1 MIKVNN
7 VSYINTIIEKTKF
20 FSEKFGNVVIF
31 TNGNCWYIPTLINN
45 LLKSMQIHESSH
57 KTIVFCSDK
66 EGYDKCHELGFN
78 HFEYVDI
85 PELNI
90 SNILSG
96 SSANTKDY
104 TRLCFVKIVIMKHIL
119 DMGYTALY
127 LDPDMA
133 FLSPSVD
140 NLLSYLDKDDFV
152 CAGSIEY
159 LNSNIMIA
167 KPTDFNKKLFE
178 LTLEDFN
185 SFLQEIGYGD
195 EDLLRPRLINKS
207 FSCVDRTHYPNGID
221 SIKYKNL
228 NLAKII
234 HSNCVVGLD
243 NKIKLMKE
251 CNGWFLET
259 KKICSFTQ
267 TYNNNRNIIY
277 KFKQYDD
284 TDNYFRNKLDHN
296 IYAFH
301 GVDEKT
307 AQTIN
312 NNPFLNKTQFE
323 IFTYNGEI
331 PYTQTYKQSLLKI
344 KEKGYSYIVFLQDD
358 VFSVNQLK
366 KDWDDLFHI
375 IQTEK
380 FNLLNLETVHDSL
393 ENYKILYQ
401 KGNIK
406 IYETMTSNKYLFGD
420 YPFIGNIDYLLSEI
434 YDEQYFNEPY
444 LQKAEYDLSYRLKS
458 VPSYSCNFQFYQ
470 RENLCGI
477 SNRENFPK
485 NILRME
491 EKYTK
496 INTNI
501 ISEEFVVD
509 VKDIYP
515 PFLEGDLFEKY
526 FYEHIKKNNPK
537 LNRKYINATW
547 TNLYCNSLFKNIPFN
562 NEKLQKELNSLP
574 QEDKYF
580 TIVQFDEGVK
590 YNKLPP
596 NTTVFGCCFGDIPIP
611 LTYETTAFSNQKL
624 KLWDDKSIFCSF
636 LGGHTHILRNKVY
649 EYVQQFPDYYYEIV
663 SDLSVSKELYIQ
675 KSIESKFCLSARG
688 FGRSS
693 FRFFEILKLGSVP
706 VYIWDDENWLPFK
719 EKVDYSKL
727 CVSINIKDLEKLDT
741 ILRNITKEEYEDM
754 VFYYKKVENLFT
766 YEGMSKEIIKIVNE
780 YKPTI
785 CIVTIMIGDLS
796 YKNKAKENHK
806 KYCDKYGYSYVCI
819 EDKINDFHPM
829 WMKPD
834 LILRELNKGYDYV
847 FWMDADSFFINMD
860 ISFDLFLKNKH
871 DLITAGDEND
881 IVNTGHL
888 LFKNTEWSIKFI
900 EKWLGFR
907 KPLNQS
913 VFEKFK
919 NITTHFYIKEDCVFF
934 NDQPPI
940 NLLLGGADE
949 KYQEDWFDTF
959 NKVNLYHG
967 NKYRKHGIEYSP
979 TNKENL
985 ERCNSLISDSMK
997 EHVCILEQSSMNSY
1011 PYTYKKGD
1019 FIIHFVT
1026 DKLNFNQILEQ
1037 LNTDNL
1043 DDNFYELDDCKE
1055 LLKIIKELYDPNDYS
1070 SFLEGNCMYNHF
1082 TYNKTENHKDVR
1094 NNLFKCAKN
1103 KKNCLE
1109 IGFNAGHS
1117 SMIFFNSNPTIQ
1129 MICYDNLY
1137 HIYTLPCSK
1146 YLQTKYNLQ
1155 LITGDSR
1162 ETTFDMNRNIKYD
1175 LIHVDGAHSKE
1186 LAFKDIINCR
1196 YVAHDNTILI
1206 VDDSDYTQ
1214 INDVINFLISCNVLI
1229 EVEYKKL
1236 DLVENIYH
1244 RIFKYTI

>member
-1 MIKVNN
+1 MIKINN

-45 LLKSMQIHESSH
+45 LLKSMQIHESSR

-66 EGYDKCHELGFN
+66 QGYDKCNELGFN
-78 HFEYVDI
+78 HYEYVHI

-96 SSANTKDY
+96 SSCDTKDY

-119 DMGYTALY
+119 DMGYTPLY

-133 FLSPSVD
+133 FLSPGID
-140 NLLSYLDKDDFV
+140 NLLSYLDKNDFV

-178 LTLEDFN
+178 LSLEDFN
-185 SFLQEIGYGD
+185 SFLQETGYGD

-221 SIKYKNL
+221 SIKYKHL

-259 KKICSFTQ
+259 
-267 TYNNNRNIIY
+267 
-277 KFKQYDD
+277 
-284 TDNYFRNKLDHN
+284 
-296 IYAFH
+296 
-301 GVDEKT
+301 
-307 AQTIN
+307 
-312 NNPFLNKTQFE
+312 
-323 IFTYNGEI
+323 
-331 PYTQTYKQSLLKI
+331 
-344 KEKGYSYIVFLQDD
+344 
-358 VFSVNQLK
+358 
-366 KDWDDLFHI
+366 
-375 IQTEK
+375 
-380 FNLLNLETVHDSL
+380 
-393 ENYKILYQ
+393 
-401 KGNIK
+401 
-406 IYETMTSNKYLFGD
+406 
-420 YPFIGNIDYLLSEI
+420 
-434 YDEQYFNEPY
+434 
-444 LQKAEYDLSYRLKS
+444 
-458 VPSYSCNFQFYQ
+458 
-470 RENLCGI
+470 
-477 SNRENFPK
+477 
-485 NILRME
+485 
-491 EKYTK
+491 
-496 INTNI
+496 NI
-501 ISEEFVVD
+501 ISEEFVAD

-526 FYEHIKKNNPK
+526 FYEYIKKNNPI

-562 NEKLQKELNSLP
+562 NQKLQKELDSLP

-596 NTTVFGCCFGDIPIP
+596 DTTVFGCCFGDIPIP

-649 EYVQQFPDYYYEIV
+649 EYVQQFSDYYYEIV
-663 SDLSVSKELYIQ
+663 KDLSVSKELYIQ
-675 KSIESKFCLSARG
+675 KSIESKFCLAPRG

-719 EKVDYSKL
+719 DKVDYSKL
-727 CVSINIKDLEKLDT
+727 CVSINIKDLEQLDS
-741 ILRNITKEEYEDM
+741 ILRNITKEQYEDM

-766 YEGMSKEIIKIVNE
+766 YEGMSKEIINTINE
-780 YKPTI
+780 SKPTI
-785 CIVTIMIGDLS
+785 CIVTIMIGDLC

-806 KYCDKYGYSYVCI
+806 KYCDKYGYSYICI

-834 LILRELNKGYDYV
+834 LILRELKKGYDYV

-860 ISFDLFLKNKH
+860 MSFDSFLKNKH

-919 NITTHFYIKEDCVFF
+919 NITTHFYIKEDSVFLC
-934 NDQPPI
+934 DQPPV

-949 KYQEDWFDTF
+949 KYQENWFDTF
-959 NKVNLYHG
+959 NKVNLYYG

-985 ERCNSLISDSMK
+985 ERCNSLICDSMK

-1026 DKLNFNQILEQ
+1026 DKLNFNQVLE
-1037 LNTDNL
+1037 
-1043 DDNFYELDDCKE
+1043 
-1055 LLKIIKELYDPNDYS
+1055 KI
-1070 SFLEGNCMYNHF
+1070 
-1082 TYNKTENHKDVR
+1082 
-1094 NNLFKCAKN
+1094 
-1103 KKNCLE
+1103 
-1109 IGFNAGHS
+1109 
-1117 SMIFFNSNPTIQ
+1117 NS
-1129 MICYDNLY
+1129 
-1137 HIYTLPCSK
+1137 
-1146 YLQTKYNLQ
+1146 
-1155 LITGDSR
+1155 
-1162 ETTFDMNRNIKYD
+1162 
-1175 LIHVDGAHSKE
+1175 
-1186 LAFKDIINCR
+1186 
-1196 YVAHDNTILI
+1196 
-1206 VDDSDYTQ
+1206 
-1214 INDVINFLISCNVLI
+1214 
-1229 EVEYKKL
+1229 
-1236 DLVENIYH
+1236 
-1244 RIFKYTI
+1244 